1 MARVTNPLTNTE
13 VKQAKPKDKEYNL
26 ADGDGLMLRIKP
38 NGTKLWVFNYSR
50 PYTKKRA
57 NISFGKYPDVSLA
70 QGREKRMHAK
80 ELLAQDIDPKV
91 QKDNL
96 SQQQQE
102 RIENTL
108 LNVASKWFEIKQ
120 TEISHDYSTDV
131 WRSLE
136 LHVFPQLGKY
146 PISEITAPLTIK
158 TLTPIAAKGSLETVK
173 RLSQRLN
180 EIMVYAV
187 NTGVIHS
194 NPLSGIKAAFAN
206 PKKQHMP
213 TLKPEE
219 LPDLMRSLSIAS
231 IKIVT
236 RYLIEWQLHTM
247 VRPSE
252 AAGASWSEIDF
263 EKLLWNIPA
272 SRMKKGREHSIPL
285 TNQTFSL
292 LEAIKPISG
301 HREFIFPSD
310 REPRKH
316 ANESTANIVIKRMGY
331 KGKLVSHG
339 LRALASTT
347 LNEQGFDSDIIES
360 ALSHVDNNE
369 VRRAYNRAD
378 YLKRRAKMMTW
389 WSNHIEECASGN
401 FSLSSSIKGLSVV
414 IG

>member
-1 MARVTNPLTNTE
+1 M
-13 VKQAKPKDKEYNL
+13 
-26 ADGDGLMLRIKP
+26 
-38 NGTKLWVFNYSR
+38 
-50 PYTKKRA
+50 
-57 NISFGKYPDVSLA
+57 
-70 QGREKRMHAK
+70 
-80 ELLAQDIDPKV
+80 
-91 QKDNL
+91 
-96 SQQQQE
+96 
-102 RIENTL
+102 
-108 LNVASKWFEIKQ
+108 
-120 TEISHDYSTDV
+120 
-131 WRSLE
+131 
-136 LHVFPQLGKY
+136 FPQLGKY

-180 EIMVYAV
+180 EIMAYTV

-316 ANESTANIVIKRMGY
+316 ANESTANIAIKRMGY
-331 KGKLVSHG
+331 
-339 LRALASTT
+339 
-347 LNEQGFDSDIIES
+347 
-360 ALSHVDNNE
+360 
-369 VRRAYNRAD
+369 
-378 YLKRRAKMMTW
+378 
-389 WSNHIEECASGN
+389 
-401 FSLSSSIKGLSVV
+401 
-414 IG
+414 